1 MPITLRIG
9 RYEPFS
15 TVMLRSLKHALREA
29 GLLLNQPSLD
39 KVMAFTYN
47 HLTVFPEVPATL
59 AELERMSNITP
70 VIFSHDTD
78 AMVSTSLLNSL
89 HAHPFKHIVTVE
101 EAEEYKPAPGVYN
114 FLARKVEMG
123 EVWLVSENPVDV
135 VGARA
140 AGMQAVWVDRGAS
153 GFGWADQLVEG
164 EEGRPTAV
172 VRDLTEIVRVIRG
185 HIKT

>member
-1 MPITLRIG
+1 
-9 RYEPFS
+9 
-15 TVMLRSLKHALREA
+15 
-29 GLLLNQPSLD
+29 
-39 KVMAFTYN
+39 
-47 HLTVFPEVPATL
+47 
-59 AELERMSNITP
+59 MSNITP
-70 VIFSHDTD
+70 VIFSHGTD

-114 FLARKVEMG
+114 FLARKVGKRKGEMG
-123 EVWLVSENPVDV
+123 EVWLVPVVV

-164 EEGRPTAV
+164 EEGRLTAV
-172 VRDLTEIVRVIRG
+172 VRDLTEIVRVIRR